1 MRFEKIECAGQVL
14 NGSVSICL
22 FGRSEC
28 KMCVCI
34 LFLVQG
40 YSLKYLFFKFSIVIN
55 M

>member
-1 MRFEKIECAGQVL
+1 MRFEKIECASL

-28 KMCVCI
+28 KICVCI

-40 YSLKYLFFKFSIVIN
+40 YVIL
-55 M
+55 

>member
-28 KMCVCI
+28 KMCVCVYY
-34 LFLVQG
+34 FWCRVM
-40 YSLKYLFFKFSIVIN
+40 LFFEVFIL
-55 M
+55 

>member
-1 MRFEKIECAGQVL
+1 MRFEKIECAGL

-28 KMCVCI
+28 KICVCI

-40 YSLKYLFFKFSIVIN
+40 YIIL
-55 M
+55 

>member
-1 MRFEKIECAGQVL
+1 MRFEKIECAGL

-28 KMCVCI
+28 KICVCI

-40 YSLKYLFFKFSIVIN
+40 YVIL
-55 M
+55 